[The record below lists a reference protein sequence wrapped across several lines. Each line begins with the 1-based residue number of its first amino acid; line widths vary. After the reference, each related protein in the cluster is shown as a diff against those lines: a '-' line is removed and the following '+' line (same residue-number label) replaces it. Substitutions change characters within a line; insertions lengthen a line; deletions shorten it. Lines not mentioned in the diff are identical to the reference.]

1 MRSNPSLLE
10 TIMKKHALCLMVG
23 VMAGCAE
30 TVPPEA
36 DLVTPTDVSSAEQ
49 ANAVQLVKFS
59 CPGMH

>member
-1 MRSNPSLLE
+1 ME
-10 TIMKKHALCLMVG
+10 AIMKKHALCLMVG

-36 DLVTPTDVSSAEQ
+36 DIATPTDVSSAEQ